1 MPTYFSPGAET
12 PLAGTAERCY
22 HPGMDSGA
30 ARWFSRTLILIV
42 VSAVLIRLFFWF
54 YTGRTWE
61 DALITVLH
69 SENAVRGLGLTHVQ
83 PGEPPLHGFT
93 SPLSVLLPL
102 LGDLVHLGFGLSLLK
117 ILSALCGGIAAWLG
131 ARICLNLGMPRA
143 LALTAAAFLAFE
155 HHQIMWGMAG
165 METQFVTVAYLY
177 SIDRMQRGTQWQK
190 GLSLGLAMLARPDAA
205 IWVAIACA
213 VEFWRARK
221 SRAWRRLAPVLGGLT
236 ALYAPWLIFT
246 FLYYGSPVPN
256 TILAKAMGYSSELSV
271 LWKLP
276 PLAKAMSV
284 GHRFF
289 SVFATL
295 GPAYGGN
302 GTGFQPLW
310 GGYMISHLAVLLAL
324 PGVVA
329 ALRKRHFEAL
339 LVYAFLAAYSVYLT
353 FCTSFIF
360 GWYPGPVAAVGIVG
374 SAYGL
379 WRMLE
384 PFTAPRMREAIA
396 AGVGVAYIASLVWI
410 LPATM
415 RSDKAIQQYV
425 EVEGREAIGRYLGCA
440 AKPTDTIGSESLG
453 YIEYYSRRTVYD
465 YPGLCSRKVVQYLRS
480 HPQERNLI
488 SMLYHLRPT
497 FLVLRPGEYLTA
509 DRRIRYPWIEQ
520 DYELIRVFRVPDEK
534 RREILYPAANIDL
547 EFDVYRAKG
556 APGPFLLC
564 GQPGQSAVS
573 Q

>member
-1 MPTYFSPGAET
+1 
-12 PLAGTAERCY
+12 
-22 HPGMDSGA
+22 
-30 ARWFSRTLILIV
+30 
-42 VSAVLIRLFFWF
+42 
-54 YTGRTWE
+54 
-61 DALITVLH
+61 
-69 SENAVRGLGLTHVQ
+69 
-83 PGEPPLHGFT
+83 
-93 SPLSVLLPL
+93 
-102 LGDLVHLGFGLSLLK
+102 
-117 ILSALCGGIAAWLG
+117 
-131 ARICLNLGMPRA
+131 
-143 LALTAAAFLAFE
+143 
-155 HHQIMWGMAG
+155 
-165 METQFVTVAYLY
+165 
-177 SIDRMQRGTQWQK
+177 
-190 GLSLGLAMLARPDAA
+190 
-205 IWVAIACA
+205 
-213 VEFWRARK
+213 
-221 SRAWRRLAPVLGGLT
+221 
-236 ALYAPWLIFT
+236 
-246 FLYYGSPVPN
+246 
-256 TILAKAMGYSSELSV
+256 
-271 LWKLP
+271 
-276 PLAKAMSV
+276 MSV

-425 EVEGREAIGRYLGCA
+425 EVEGREAIGRYWGCA

-509 DRRIRYPWIEQ
+509 DRQIRYPWIEQ